1 MIFVCINPDCLGG
14 RPAYAARLAVQAHS
28 CPQCGQPMRGV
39 WELRPTDKGG
49 NMELTIAAQEM
60 LDALAETTGVEDL
73 AILLATAEQDAE
85 EQGLTHIATTHILV
99 AMAAMVADPM
109 APDYDALAEV
119 EPVTQNGD
127 SRGAGGVAG

>member
-1 MIFVCINPDCLGG
+1 
-14 RPAYAARLAVQAHS
+14 
-28 CPQCGQPMRGV
+28 
-39 WELRPTDKGG
+39 
-49 NMELTIAAQEM
+49 M